1 MGIPIKNQ
9 VRLCFV
15 LLGFAAELMGGIL
28 VIQETYGKVII
39 CFDQIEENMT
49 MIDVFVVWLNCIFV
63 PAFYCKQMLL
73 G

>member
-1 MGIPIKNQ
+1 MGIHIKNQ

-49 MIDVFVVWLNCIFV
+49 MIHVFGVWLNCIFV
-63 PAFYCKQMLL
+63 PAFYRKQMLL